1 MAGEL
6 IMKNI
11 LLTGGTGQ
19 LGKKILKQFEPN
31 NYFFNV
37 LTRQENT
44 ELTGNINYLNT
55 DLAKI
60 ASLEDALDDDY
71 EVVIHSASNPQNSDL
86 VDVEGTRNL
95 LKTIQKRNVKHFIYI
110 SIVGIDQSQYKYYQ
124 DKLAAE
130 ELIIQSGIPY
140 TILRITQFHDF
151 VLNRIIHPLNIQKDN
166 DFEIPQGLK
175 FQSIDLTDVCEK
187 IRALIN
193 SEPTNSRVIIGGP
206 EILTIEEIVR
216 IYLDIFKLDNRF
228 KTTAQLDLF
237 GKTFTT
243 GINLCPDN
251 RWGKIT
257 WKDFLLGKISKI
269 NNS

>member
-1 MAGEL
+1 
-6 IMKNI
+6 MKNI
-11 LLTGGTGQ
+11 LLSGGTGQ
-19 LGKKILKQFEPN
+19 LGKRILKHFYAT
-31 NYFFNV
+31 NYLFTV

-44 ELTGNINYLNT
+44 ELTGNINYLKA
-55 DLAKI
+55 DLTKI

-71 EVVIHSASNPQNSDL
+71 EVVIHSASNPQNSNL

-95 LKTIQKRNVKHFIYI
+95 LKTIHKRNVKHFIYI

-124 DKLAAE
+124 DKLDAE

-187 IRALIN
+187 IRELI
-193 SEPTNSRVIIGGP
+193 SKEPTYSRVIIGGP
-206 EILTIEEIVR
+206 EILKIEEIIK
-216 IYLDIFKLDNRF
+216 IYLDVFKLNNGY
-228 KTTAQLDLF
+228 KTTAQLNLF
-237 GKTFTT
+237 VKTFTT
-243 GINLCPDN
+243 GINLCPNN

-257 WKDFLLGKISKI
+257 WNDFLLSKKG
-269 NNS
+269 